1 MNRQA
6 IPSKALT
13 YWVSC
18 LILASVFLS
27 GCKQEAAEPV
37 ERVRAVKTIVVADL
51 ASDQMRKFP
60 GTIEPVDSSMLSF
73 EVDGIVEEV
82 LVDVGDKFNKGDVL
96 VRLDN
101 KPFQLS
107 EESAR
112 AALSRIS
119 AQLQE
124 KQSAYERERRIQK
137 EDAGATTQKAVDQ
150 ARAAYESQVQ
160 GVSYNEAQLELAQRD
175 LAHTELVAP
184 YDGIVSARTVEPAEV
199 AARGVH
205 MLEVYAEA
213 AMQVAVSI
221 PEQMIENVY
230 TGLEGKVLLNNQP
243 DDPYDAIVS
252 EVGSSATSANAYP
265 VTAIINN
272 ADKRVR
278 PGMTAE
284 LRLTFVDAEIQAAFL
299 VPVHAFLPGAVKGD
313 TVKGENHVY
322 LFDAQASVVQKTAV
336 RTKGLQGNH
345 VIVSEG
351 IAPGDILIVA
361 GVSFLRDGQKVK
373 PMSDSD
379 PDQ

>member
-6 IPSKALT
+6 IPSKTLT
-13 YWVSC
+13 CWVSC
-18 LILASVFLS
+18 LLLTSVFLS
-27 GCKQEAAEPV
+27 GCKQEAPEQV
-37 ERVRAVKTIVVADL
+37 ERIRAVKTIVVADL

-60 GTIEPVDSSMLSF
+60 GTIEPVDSSLLSF
-73 EVDGIVEEV
+73 EVEGIVQEV
-82 LVDVGDKFNKGDVL
+82 LVDVGDKFKKGDVL

-107 EESAR
+107 VESAR
-112 AALSRIS
+112 AALSRTS

-124 KQSAYERERRIQK
+124 KQSAYEREVRIQK

-160 GVSYNEAQLELAQRD
+160 GVTYNEAQLELAQRD
-175 LAHTELVAP
+175 LSHTELIAP
-184 YDGIVSARTVEPAEV
+184 YDGTVSARSVEPAEV

-205 MLEVYAEA
+205 MLEVYADA
-213 AMQVAVSI
+213 AMQVAVSV

-230 TGLEGKVLLNNQP
+230 AGLEGKVLINNRP
-243 DDPYDAIVS
+243 DYPYDAIVA

-265 VTAIINN
+265 VTAIISN
-272 ADKRVR
+272 ADERVR

-299 VPVHAFLPGAVKGD
+299 VPVHAFIPG

-322 LFDAQASVVQKTAV
+322 LFDPQTSVVKKSPV
-336 RTKGLQGNH
+336 KTKGIQGNY
-345 VIVSEG
+345 VVVTEG
-351 IAPGDILIVA
+351 IAPGDILVVA
-361 GVSFLRDGQKVK
+361 GVSFLRDGQQVK
-373 PMSDSD
+373 PMTDSDSN
-379 PDQ
+379 P

>member
-1 MNRQA
+1 M
-6 IPSKALT
+6 
-13 YWVSC
+13 
-18 LILASVFLS
+18 
-27 GCKQEAAEPV
+27 
-37 ERVRAVKTIVVADL
+37 
-51 ASDQMRKFP
+51 
-60 GTIEPVDSSMLSF
+60 
-73 EVDGIVEEV
+73 
-82 LVDVGDKFNKGDVL
+82 LVDVGNEFTKGDVL

-107 EESAR
+107 VESAR
-112 AALSRIS
+112 AALSRTS
-119 AQLQE
+119 AQIQE

-160 GVSYNEAQLELAQRD
+160 GVTYNEAQLELAQRD

-205 MLEVYAEA
+205 MLEVYADA

-243 DDPYDAIVS
+243 DHPYDAIVS
-252 EVGSSATSANAYP
+252 EVGSSATTANAYP

-272 ADKRVR
+272 ADERVR

-299 VPVHAFLPGAVKGD
+299 VPVHAFLPG

-322 LFDAQASVVQKTAV
+322 LFDSQTSVVHKSPV
-336 RTKGLQGNH
+336 KIKGFQGNY
-345 VIVSEG
+345 VVVTEG
-351 IAPGDILIVA
+351 IAPGDILVVA
-361 GVSFLRDGQKVK
+361 GVSFLRDGQQVK

-379 PDQ
+379 ASQ